1 MNIGWGLCMDSLFVH
16 VCMYIHVY
24 LSLHVYVFIMS
35 LHVCDSVS
43 IIVYRIKLSVLLW
56 DLDC

>member
-1 MNIGWGLCMDSLFVH
+1 MNIGWVLCMDSLFVH
-16 VCMYIHVY
+16 VCIMHVY

-35 LHVCDSVS
+35 LHVCDSVF

-56 DLDC
+56 DLDW

>member
-1 MNIGWGLCMDSLFVH
+1 MCGYFLCMYIH
-16 VCMYIHVY
+16 IYIHVY

>member
-1 MNIGWGLCMDSLFVH
+1 MDSLFVH
-16 VCMYIHVY
+16 VCIMHVY

-56 DLDC
+56 DLD